1 MYLYQFCIPPGFD
14 HKTLNLLVALEH
26 QSPDIAGGVH
36 INRSEDDT
44 GAGDQVGVHSTRVL
58 QHDQEGFNDS
68 IAHDLIIWYNND
80 SVEHDEYSN
89 SGLFSF
95 FQWNCLL
102 WIIGFTNTGGVSK
115 S

>member
-58 QHDQEGFNDS
+58 QHDYEGVDDS
-68 IAHDLIIWYNND
+68 IAHNLIIWYNND
-80 SVEHDEYSN
+80 PVEHDQYII
-89 SGLFSF
+89 SG
-95 FQWNCLL
+95 
-102 WIIGFTNTGGVSK
+102 
-115 S
+115 